1 MYRKKKI
8 IFDSFDLDFYESFVD
23 YLSSAIFK
31 EEGEKLCDGRM
42 NYLNINGFYNFG
54 TKYLL
59 KVPFINNNLNSLLNG
74 SQKMSKSRNNSI
86 MIKSTEDET
95 NKLFKSAKTDSERFI
110 EYDPVNRPE
119 VTISYNRSECL

>member
-1 MYRKKKI
+1 
-8 IFDSFDLDFYESFVD
+8 
-23 YLSSAIFK
+23 
-31 EEGEKLCDGRM
+31 
-42 NYLNINGFYNFG
+42 
-54 TKYLL
+54 LL